1 MLCKDLIRIT
11 SRTDYSRGATMAAN
25 PIAGFLSTGTL
36 PASGHDAEVDAIL
49 DAVRAHL
56 GMEIAF
62 AARFEGDQRR
72 FTHIRTELPVPQRP
86 GDCEPADQSYCHH
99 VLKGRLPELIH
110 DAMAI
115 PFAHELAITKA
126 LPIGCHISVPLKL
139 RDGSL
144 YGSFCCLSRAADHSL
159 TERDLNTVKAFAD
172 LASDQIER
180 AERKRREREDAVAR
194 IGAVIAAG
202 QPAIVYQ
209 PIHRLADG
217 GAAGVEALARFP
229 DREQRPPC
237 DWFNEAAALGV
248 GLELELAAVR
258 TALAGLPYLPG
269 EIYCAINVAPA
280 TVLSGALTEA
290 LAGAPDGR
298 LVLEVTEHAEVAS
311 YASLREAL
319 APLRNR
325 VRVAVDDVGA
335 GYAGLRHILDLEPDI
350 LKLDMGLTRD
360 VHVDPARRA
369 LIGAMVDFASG
380 IGCRIVAEG
389 VESAEEAAVLRKLG
403 VDYAQGWHYSKPMPP
418 VAAQQYL
425 LSGGGGYAPSA
436 PMRAS
441 RPRRAA

>member
-1 MLCKDLIRIT
+1 M
-11 SRTDYSRGATMAAN
+11 TMN
-25 PIAGFLSTGTL
+25 PIRDFLLVDDEQG
-36 PASGHDAEVDAIL
+36 AGHDAQVDAIL

-86 GDCEPADQSYCHH
+86 GDCEPVEQSFCHH
-99 VLKGRLPELIH
+99 ILQGRLPELIH
-110 DAMAI
+110 DAQEI
-115 PFAHELAITKA
+115 PFAHELGITKA
-126 LPIGCHISVPLKL
+126 LPVGCHISVPLKL
-139 RDGSL
+139 KDGSL

-172 LASDQIER
+172 LASDQIELAMGR
-180 AERKRREREDAVAR
+180 RREREAGVAR
-194 IGAVIAAG
+194 IEAAIAAG

-217 GAAGVEALARFP
+217 GPAGVEALARFP
-229 DREQRPPC
+229 DRDERPPC
-237 DWFNEAAALGV
+237 DWFNEAAALGI

-258 TALAGLPYLPG
+258 AALRGLVYLPDDV
-269 EIYCAINVAPA
+269 YCAINVAPA
-280 TVLSGALTEA
+280 TVLSGALNA
-290 LAGAPDGR
+290 ILADAPAGR
-298 LVLEVTEHAEVAS
+298 IVREVTEHAEVES
-311 YASLREAL
+311 YTSLREAL
-319 APLRNR
+319 APLRSR

-369 LIGAMVDFASG
+369 LIAAMVDFARG

-389 VESAEEAAVLRKLG
+389 VETADEAAVLRGLG
-403 VDYAQGWHYSKPMPP
+403 VDYAQGWHYSRPMPP

-425 LSGGGGYAPSA
+425 LSGGGVYAGETQAVSA
-436 PMRAS
+436 PAAS
-441 RPRRAA
+441 SRRVA

>member
-1 MLCKDLIRIT
+1 MT
-11 SRTDYSRGATMAAN
+11 AN
-25 PIAGFLSTGTL
+25 PIRDFLIVEEDQS
-36 PASGHDAEVDAIL
+36 ADHDAQVDAIL

-62 AARFEGDQRR
+62 AARFEGEQRR

-86 GDCEPADQSYCHH
+86 GDCEPVEQSYCHH
-99 VLKGRLPELIH
+99 ILEGRLPELIH
-110 DAMAI
+110 DAQDI

-126 LPIGCHISVPLKL
+126 LPVGCHISVPLKL
-139 RDGSL
+139 KDGSL
-144 YGSFCCLSRAADHSL
+144 YGSFCCLSREADHSL
-159 TERDLNTVKAFAD
+159 TQRDVNTVKAFAD
-172 LASDQIER
+172 LASDQIEL
-180 AERKRREREDAVAR
+180 AMGKRREREAAVAR
-194 IGAVIAAG
+194 IEAAIAAG

-217 GAAGVEALARFP
+217 GPAGVEALARFP
-229 DREQRPPC
+229 DRDERPPC

-258 TALAGLPYLPG
+258 AALLGVAYLPG
-269 EIYCAINVAPA
+269 DIYCAINVAPA
-280 TVLSGALTEA
+280 TILSGALTA
-290 LAGAPDGR
+290 ILADAPPGR
-298 LVLEVTEHAEVAS
+298 IVLEVTEHAEVES

-319 APLRNR
+319 APLRSR

-369 LIGAMVDFASG
+369 LIAAMVDFAGG
-380 IGCRIVAEG
+380 ICCRIVAEG
-389 VESAEEAAVLRKLG
+389 VESAEEAAVLRELG

-425 LSGGGGYAPSA
+425 LSGGGAYAPA
-436 PMRAS
+436 PPAAAA
-441 RPRRAA
+441 PARRFA